1 MRERITTSG
10 QVTIGLDLGDKWSEA
25 CGVDGRAR
33 TVLRHRVRTT
43 RAGLE
48 ELRAYAGAR
57 VVIEAGTHSPWV
69 SRHLEANGFEV
80 IVANPRR
87 VRLIAQSDSKSDG
100 FDAEVLARL
109 GRADAQLLAPIA
121 HRSEA
126 VQRDRIGLQVRDGL
140 VRARTQLINQ
150 VRGFAKSLGVRLP
163 GGSAETFA
171 KRLRSA
177 ELGDLFP
184 GCEVL
189 LATIEQLSDAA
200 RRLER
205 AIDRVGATQYPVT
218 QRLRQVPGVG
228 AITSLAFVL
237 TLEDPARFRSSRAVG
252 AYLGLRPRRRD
263 SGERSPQLRITKA
276 GDRFLRRLLV
286 GSAQYVLGP
295 FGPDTDL
302 RRFGLR
308 LAERGGKAAKKR
320 AVVAVARKLAVLL
333 HRMWTTGEGYVPVG
347 YTRRAPGRRHSTRS
361 RHDVR
366 SDHPVRAT
374 ALHTPDPAPR
384 REGRQQDRSARRDG
398 PQRAPAST
406 NEALES
412 ADGSPVDRSTRAA
425 ATAPRLGR

>member
-1 MRERITTSG
+1 MRERITTG
-10 QVTIGLDLGDKWSEA
+10 KRVTIGLDLGDKWSEA
-25 CGVDGRAR
+25 CGVDAGGR

-43 RAGLE
+43 RAGLDD
-48 ELRAYAGAR
+48 LQAYVGAR
-57 VVIEAGTHSPWV
+57 VVLEAGTHSPWV
-69 SRHLEANGFEV
+69 SRHLKASGFEV

-100 FDAEVLARL
+100 FDAEMLARL
-109 GRADAQLLAPIA
+109 GRADPKLLAPIA

-126 VQRDRIGLQVRDGL
+126 VQRDRIRLLVRDGL

-171 KRLRSA
+171 KRLRA
-177 ELGDLFP
+177 TELGDLFP
-184 GCEVL
+184 GCAGL
-189 LATIEQLSDAA
+189 LEMIERLTDEA

-205 AIDRVGATQYPVT
+205 EIDRVGAARYPVT
-218 QRLRQVPGVG
+218 QLLRQVPGVG
-228 AITSLAFVL
+228 VITSLAFVL
-237 TLEDPARFRSSRAVG
+237 TLEDPNRFHSSRAVG

-276 GDRFLRRLLV
+276 GDVFLRRLLV

-333 HRMWTTGEGYVPVG
+333 HRLWVTGEAYVPVG
-347 YTRRAPGRRHSTRS
+347 Y
-361 RHDVR
+361 
-366 SDHPVRAT
+366 AT
-374 ALHTPDPAPR
+374 
-384 REGRQQDRSARRDG
+384 
-398 PQRAPAST
+398 RAPA
-406 NEALES
+406 
-412 ADGSPVDRSTRAA
+412 AA
-425 ATAPRLGR
+425 

>member
-1 MRERITTSG
+1 
-10 QVTIGLDLGDKWSEA
+10 
-25 CGVDGRAR
+25 
-33 TVLRHRVRTT
+33 
-43 RAGLE
+43 
-48 ELRAYAGAR
+48 
-57 VVIEAGTHSPWV
+57 VVEAGTHSPWV
-69 SRHLEANGFEV
+69 SRHLAKRGFEV

-87 VRLIAQSDSKSDG
+87 VRLIAESDSKSDG

-109 GRADAQLLAPIA
+109 GRADPKLLAPIA
-121 HRSEA
+121 HRSETA
-126 VQRDRIGLQVRDGL
+126 QRDRIRLHVRDGL

-171 KRLRSA
+171 KRLRAA

-184 GCEVL
+184 GCAVL
-189 LATIEQLSDAA
+189 LAMIEQLTQEA

-205 AIDRVGATQYPVT
+205 EIERVAATQYPVT
-218 QRLRQVPGVG
+218 QLLRQVPGVG

-276 GDRFLRRLLV
+276 GDVFLRRLLV

-320 AVVAVARKLAVLL
+320 AVVAVARKLAILL
-333 HRMWTTGEGYVPVG
+333 HRMWVTGEAYVALG
-347 YTRRAPGRRHSTRS
+347 H
-361 RHDVR
+361 
-366 SDHPVRAT
+366 AT
-374 ALHTPDPAPR
+374 AA
-384 REGRQQDRSARRDG
+384 RE
-398 PQRAPAST
+398 
-406 NEALES
+406 
-412 ADGSPVDRSTRAA
+412 AA
-425 ATAPRLGR
+425 